1 MSYRDPQRVID
12 DRYQRIATG
21 IKGFF
26 GELTKQ
32 TDAYKKRKADELKKA
47 RKNLNKTMDPYADEE
62 REFMEEA
69 LKYSDDFKDD
79 KQRKNYQSMI
89 DENLLI
95 IRGQLKK
102 ELSNP
107 DLTNSEI
114 QQIQLRG
121 LKDLETFSNRVQM
134 VRMAHLELE
143 EGSSKEYGEAG
154 YTTESKNPEFINI
167 LKDVKN
173 GANFDLVNTSLI
185 QNKEE
190 GYKLGNAEYGVVL
203 YKPDGDYEVESMIE
217 LEQFANMAQGESFF
231 NTDEYPEVEGF
242 NDFVIGDAMNDNRFT
257 NQVKRKNEKG
267 KTVNQNVL
275 NPNKLKYYLAD
286 TAAGVEMIDGMFD
299 GIGKQ
304 GYLRSKIPTGYTQE
318 EWETMIKDE
327 KVARELTVDFLVED
341 AIFKANPGTIYRN
354 RDEEGVVQNM
364 YQGFELEDDALDLF
378 TETADQQ

>member
-47 RKNLNKTMDPYADEE
+47 RKNLNKNMDPYADEE

-95 IRGQLKK
+95 IRGQLEK

-185 QNKEE
+185 QSES
-190 GYKLGNAEYGVVL
+190 GYKLGNAQYGVVL
-203 YKPDGDYEVESMIE
+203 YKPDGEYEVESMIE
-217 LEQFANMAQGESFF
+217 LEQFADMAQGESFF
-231 NTDEYPEVEGF
+231 NTDEYPDVNAF
-242 NDFVIGDAMNDNRFT
+242 NEFVMGDAMNDNRFT
-257 NQVKRKNEKG
+257 NQVERKNAKG

-275 NPNKLKYYLAD
+275 NPNKLKYYLANIP
-286 TAAGVEMIDGMFD
+286 AGDQMVESMFD

-304 GYLRSKIPTGYTQE
+304 GYLRSKWNPKEHTQE
-318 EWETMIKDE
+318 EWEALISDKQ
-327 KVARELTVDFLVED
+327 VARDLTVDFLVED

-354 RDEEGVVQNM
+354 RDEDGEVQTLAE
-364 YQGFELEDDALDLF
+364 GFELEEDALNLF